1 MVAATVLFD
10 GFARLVM
17 TQVADVALDASGTW
31 SFLEINALI
40 QPFLDRKRK
49 TYRIAS
55 HMLSHKHS
63 QYLLNLL
70 NCEPNSPNVYN
81 THTL

>member
-1 MVAATVLFD
+1 MRVGKFVSSNGAIFVVAATVLFD

-55 HMLSHKHS
+55 HMLFTRLVSIS
-63 QYLLNLL
+63 Q
-70 NCEPNSPNVYN
+70 PI
-81 THTL
+81 